1 MRIVIAFYAIYRI
14 FFIVRQRLWQSL
26 IITLVIARFRCKL
39 RALQSVTGIGRPQA
53 MALACASSMRG

>member
-39 RALQSVTGIGRPQA
+39 RAL
-53 MALACASSMRG
+53 LKRGAINLWT